1 MDSVTTSEM
10 ALRGR
15 IGAAVL
21 HATHDSRETS
31 AAGRAAFLD
40 RFEREVDPERAL
52 APEERQ
58 KRARSAK
65 SAYFSRLSLKALRA
79 RRVEQLTTIGQAER
93 AVAEMIGYRLSEHAP
108 NPRGERSIGQPERAE
123 AEEIGY
129 DWLDRVQ
136 GMRLVPGD
144 LAARLHNLAELCDL
158 AQEHPEYVQ
167 PGSGLRWVRDRL
179 RALAQEVGE

>member
-79 RRVEQLTTIGQAER
+79 RRVEQ
-93 AVAEMIGYRLSEHAP
+93 
-108 NPRGERSIGQPERAE
+108 
-123 AEEIGY
+123 
-129 DWLDRVQ
+129 
-136 GMRLVPGD
+136 
-144 LAARLHNLAELCDL
+144 
-158 AQEHPEYVQ
+158 
-167 PGSGLRWVRDRL
+167 
-179 RALAQEVGE
+179 